1 MNKKQQKSFPILN
14 KDFLKKFFETEPNN
28 FSKDSSRV
36 IEVSDITNNYDTF
49 YV

>member
-1 MNKKQQKSFPILN
+1 MNKNKQKSFPILN
-14 KDFLKKFFETEPNN
+14 KEFIKKYLEKEPNN
-28 FSKDSSRV
+28 FSKGSSRV